1 MNATA
6 GQVYTCKK
14 NNTTIRIIRIANSK
28 RTSKVVR
35 VEVTNG
41 RGEKSVRAISE
52 WNLWA
57 NYELATEQVNA

>member
-1 MNATA
+1 MIATA

-14 NNTTIRIIRIANSK
+14 NTTTIRIIRIADSK

-41 RGEKSVRAISE
+41 RGEKSVRAISQ

-57 NYELATEQVNA
+57 NYELVTEQVSA